1 MVIESFFAVQGVD
14 ARIPL
19 AETIGGARE
28 MGRYLAEQRIFA
40 LNRGRLR
47 GRARHRAAA
56 FFVTLIISGDGRYI
70 AYPKVI

>member
-1 MVIESFFAVQGVD
+1 
-14 ARIPL
+14 
-19 AETIGGARE
+19 